1 MRDFAAQQFQ
11 IAITI
16 VPDII
21 APGAYHT
28 VIQEMFNTVYHTA
41 SPFTYANVG
50 SNLQFLEPAIKGTFN
65 LLKAVK
71 ENAPSVK
78 RFMLS
83 SLTMPEDRKSV
94 V

>member
-28 VIQEMFNTVYHTA
+28 VVQGIFDTVYHTA

-50 SNLQFLEPAIKGTFN
+50 SNLQFLELAIKGILN

-71 ENAPSVK
+71 ENALSVK
-78 RFMLS
+78 
-83 SLTMPEDRKSV
+83 
-94 V
+94 